1 MQQIC
6 FIYLLFFIGFLFLTS
21 SIIFRF
27 DFFERMNRT
36 RKQRLDRISA
46 LQSVY
51 RQIDRSINTCNLI
64 EISICEA
71 NGCEVGFS
79 EIVSALGNEKKM
91 KAV

>member
-6 FIYLLFFIGFLFLTS
+6 FIYLLFFIGFYFLTPP
-21 SIIFRF
+21 IIFRF

-64 EISICEA
+64 EICICEA

-79 EIVSALGNEKKM
+79 KIVSALGNEKKM

>member
-6 FIYLLFFIGFLFLTS
+6 FIYLLFFIGFYFFTS
-21 SIIFRF
+21 PIIFRF

-64 EISICEA
+64 EICICEA

-79 EIVSALGNEKKM
+79 EIVSALGNEKKR